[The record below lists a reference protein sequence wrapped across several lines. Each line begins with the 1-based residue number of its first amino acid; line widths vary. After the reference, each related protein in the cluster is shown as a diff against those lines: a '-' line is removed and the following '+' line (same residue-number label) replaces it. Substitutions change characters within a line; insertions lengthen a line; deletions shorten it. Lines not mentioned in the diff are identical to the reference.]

1 MNQQMNTSYSERI
14 KKVCD
19 YIESHLDDDLSVETL
34 SQVALFSKFHFH
46 RLFYLCVG
54 SNVARYISLARLKRA
69 SYQLAFSPESKVIDI
84 ALAAGFEN
92 PESFS
97 RAFKNAFSQTPSQ
110 FKKQPDWLA
119 WNDVIK
125 KPNIE
130 RRDDMNV
137 EIVEF
142 KQTKVAAL
150 EHRGSPKLVNDSV
163 TKFID
168 WRKQSGLS
176 PVKTSQTLGIVYDN
190 PETTEPEDF
199 RFDICGSVNDEVP
212 ENSHGVV
219 NKTIPGGRCVR
230 VRHYGSHANIGQVV
244 YYLYGQWLPNSGEEL
259 ADFPCF
265 FHYRNLITEVDEHEL
280 MTDVYLLLR

>member
-1 MNQQMNTSYSERI
+1 MSQHVNSYSERI
-14 KKVCD
+14 KKVCA
-19 YIESHLDDDLSVETL
+19 YIDTHLDEDLSVEVL

-54 SNVARYISLARLKRA
+54 TNVARYIALARLKRA
-69 SYQLAFSPESKVIDI
+69 SYQLAFSSELKVIDI
-84 ALAAGFEN
+84 ALEAGFEN

-97 RAFKNAFSQTPSQ
+97 RAFKQAFAQTPSQ

-130 RRDDMNV
+130 RIEKMNV

-142 KQTKVAAL
+142 ERTKVAAL

-163 TKFID
+163 AKFID

-176 PVKTSQTLGIVYDN
+176 PVTTSLTLGIVYDN
-190 PETTEPEDF
+190 PDTTEPDDF
-199 RFDICGSVNDEVP
+199 RFDICGSVNTDIP
-212 ENSHGVV
+212 ANSHGLL
-219 NKTIPGGRCVR
+219 NKTIPSGRYAR
-230 VRHYGSHANIGQVV
+230 VRHYGAHAKIGQVV
-244 YYLYGQWLPNSGEEL
+244 YYLYGQWLPASGEEL
-259 ADFPCF
+259 GDFPCF
-265 FHYRNLITEVDEHEL
+265 FHYVNLITDVEEHEL
-280 MTDVYLLLR
+280 ITDVYLLLK